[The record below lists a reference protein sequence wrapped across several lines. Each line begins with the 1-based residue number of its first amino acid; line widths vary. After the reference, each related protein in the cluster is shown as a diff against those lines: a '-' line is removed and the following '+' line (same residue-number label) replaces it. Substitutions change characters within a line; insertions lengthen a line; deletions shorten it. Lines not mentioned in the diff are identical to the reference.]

1 MERLELTVCSCIGAN
16 VLSIAAVAAFEKQK
30 MTQPQMFN
38 RNTIV
43 QYLKVSRY
51 FGNAVL
57 AVV

>member
-1 MERLELTVCSCIGAN
+1 MIYGSTSSIAAN